1 MSTFETMGTA
11 QLLAIDGQRA
21 IAAAIGRA
29 LKNGLERILL
39 QMSARLWP

>member
-1 MSTFETMGTA
+1 MNTFEAMGTA

-29 LKNGLERILL
+29 LRNGLERILL
-39 QMSARLWP
+39 RMSARLWP